1 MLTKTVITAATS
13 WVSSCCCFF
22 FFCQE
27 ETTAGDN
34 PADFDQR
41 PEMRFHQTLFS
52 SRGRGLVLTWLSGRN
67 SSSSLISSTYSVSMK
82 VQNIVQKL
90 DMDLCVKHYVI
101 SRYSLCKNHYKKY
114 LWKKI
119 NLRKMNKVN
128 LLALDDKGI

>member
-13 WVSSCCCFF
+13 WVSSCCCF

-41 PEMRFHQTLFS
+41 PEMRFHQTLF